1 MTMIVRL
8 LIVALSIG
16 TLSARAE
23 SQKSDIATTPDGSSH
38 YSASTYKKGHDDA
51 ERDLKAGRMALE
63 IFGLPAPY
71 FGEYTKLL
79 LDRYHI
85 ELRQVAGCLIDDQ
98 ISGHAKGYNEVAMKE
113 IERRYG
119 KDMLETARQEASK
132 QYAAS
137 RPK

>member
-1 MTMIVRL
+1 MIVRL
-8 LIVALSIG
+8 LFVALSIG
-16 TLSARAE
+16 ALSARAE
-23 SQKSDIATTPDGSSH
+23 TPKSDVVAAPDSDGHS
-38 YSASTYKKGHDDA
+38 SASACKKGHDDA
-51 ERDLKAGRMALE
+51 ERDLKAGCTAIE

-98 ISGHAKGYNEVAMKE
+98 IAGHAKGYNEVAMKE

-132 QYAAS
+132 QFAAS
-137 RPK
+137 QPK

>member
-1 MTMIVRL
+1 MMVARL
-8 LIVALSIG
+8 LFIALATVAMPTRAG
-16 TLSARAE
+16 TQKPSTEPTQNYSTSAYE
-23 SQKSDIATTPDGSSH
+23 
-38 YSASTYKKGHDDA
+38 KGHDDA
-51 ERDLKAGRMALE
+51 ERDLKAGRLALE

-85 ELRQVAGCLIDDQ
+85 ELHQVAGCVIDNQ
-98 ISGHAKGYNEVAMKE
+98 IAGHANGYNEVAIKE

-119 KDMLETARQEASK
+119 KDILETARQEASER
-132 QYAAS
+132 YAVS